1 MRKKSRL
8 MIAIGIWLLI
18 VLACNFPGISGPAPT
33 QTPLVYV
40 TVMVATPTPREAA
53 PTATDPAV
61 EITPTPTE
69 TVTATAAIT
78 TTLTPTATATLTAT
92 ASRPTAT
99 VPPGPPLSFDD
110 PPWEFVE
117 WHRIPDTSD
126 YEGAIRYH
134 VIGGTPPYQSQ
145 LEDGPIVDG
154 LEITF
159 RWRLCEPMPA
169 TARVWSADGQ
179 AASTRIWIWQVGCED

>member
-1 MRKKSRL
+1 MRKKSLL
-8 MIAIGIWLLI
+8 MIALGVWLLI
-18 VLACNFPGISGPAPT
+18 VLACNFPGIAEPAPT
-33 QTPLVYV
+33 QTPIIYV
-40 TVMVATPTPREAA
+40 TVLVATPTPPEAA
-53 PTATDPAV
+53 PPATDPAV
-61 EITPTPTE
+61 ESTPTE
-69 TVTATAAIT
+69 TVTATATI
-78 TTLTPTATATLTAT
+78 TAT

-117 WHRIPDTSD
+117 WHHIPDTSD
-126 YEGAIRYH
+126 YEGTIRYH